1 MVLAL
6 VKLSVGIGGTIG
18 VEVVSSTALIVPVPV
33 PFSLCREGELF
44 DLYYK
49 SLERKLTTNFRDSH
63 FSTSPPSPPPKK
75 EI

>member
-18 VEVVSSTALIVPVPV
+18 VEVVLSTALIFPV